1 MIGAAAPIP
10 AAAPVQRA
18 PVLPMLG
25 MLALIVALQFGPLIG
40 LLGFLATSDPV
51 WALGGASRDALVLAL
66 VVQLLSRMSVQP
78 GKVETVSDS

>member
-1 MIGAAAPIP
+1 
-10 AAAPVQRA
+10 
-18 PVLPMLG
+18 
-25 MLALIVALQFGPLIG
+25 LQFGPLIG